1 MTQKK
6 FNDSLKKA
14 KNWDGKS
21 RPSNK
26 AYDDNYDRIFGQ
38 KEIEELDESLKQSI
52 RNKKER
58 IFGTNPIAK
67 AVRTPK
73 FKSQVIKNKKKDSYF
88 DSKSVKEMLDEMD

>member
-26 AYDDNYDRIFGQ
+26 AYDESWNRIFGK
-38 KEIEELDESLKQSI
+38 KEIDELDESLKQSKAN
-52 RNKKER
+52 RKEH
-58 IFGTNPIAK
+58 T
-67 AVRTPK
+67 
-73 FKSQVIKNKKKDSYF
+73 KNED
-88 DSKSVKEMLDEMD
+88 